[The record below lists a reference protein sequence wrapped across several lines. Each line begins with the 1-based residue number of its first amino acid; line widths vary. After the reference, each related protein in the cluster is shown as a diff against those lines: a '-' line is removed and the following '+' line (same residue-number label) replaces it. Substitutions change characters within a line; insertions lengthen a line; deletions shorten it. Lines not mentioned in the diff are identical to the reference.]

1 MPFNNNITSLNFS
14 YQGGS
19 DKDSLTTFPSKFNI
33 TTNATNDMECISI
46 FGPVNNINCPD
57 DYPDCNC
64 PSSFVELKPTFS
76 QPSISELE
84 NARNAA
90 EECFLIQKEFGT
102 KNGWKEDEYVN
113 WGGIDY
119 SDKDSTYNCL
129 GSKKYGKF
137 TWKGLCGGTELGPL
151 QQVKGI
157 TATNAGYGASEAGLF
172 PYSVRMAFGEDKKA
186 WNIPFRKNNT
196 IDTLSEE
203 DQGSAN
209 QTIYPVLVGKNFQ
222 FYLEYSKTNATFWNT
237 PEKTPL
243 HRKAQTALLRYQ
255 RIKILVNGDFTI
267 KPGKLVYVNRPVDN
281 RTSKILTS
289 RYEGIWMVYRA
300 ERIIRPGKHSMYLY
314 LMRDY
319 PSISPDTTTD
329 GIFVDKTDK

>member
-1 MPFNNNITSLNFS
+1 MPLNNNTSSFNKSYDDRLNRDPLTNFS
-14 YQGGS
+14 
-19 DKDSLTTFPSKFNI
+19 TKFST
-33 TTNATNDMECISI
+33 TTNVNTDLDCISI
-46 FGPVNNINCPD
+46 FGPVNNLDCPNE
-57 DYPDCNC
+57 YPDCNC
-64 PSSFVELKPTFS
+64 PQAFIELRPTFAE
-76 QPSISELE
+76 PTINELE
-84 NARNAA
+84 VARNAA
-90 EECFLIQKEFGT
+90 EECVLIKREFST
-102 KNGWKEDEYVN
+102 KNGFAENEYKN

-119 SDKDSTYNCL
+119 SDKDSSYNCL
-129 GSKKYGKF
+129 GTENYGKF
-137 TWKGLCGGTELGPL
+137 QWKGANGGSKNAPL
-151 QQVKGI
+151 QEVQGI
-157 TATNAGYGASEAGLF
+157 TGTKAGFGSSSGGLF
-172 PYSVRMAFGEDKKA
+172 PYSIRLSYGDNNA
-186 WNIPFRKNNT
+186 WDVMRTTNIING
-196 IDTLSEE
+196 L
-203 DQGSAN
+203 GSADAGAAN
-209 QTIYPVLVGKNFQ
+209 QTIYPVLAGKNFQ

-255 RIKILVNGDFTI
+255 RIKILVNGNFTI

-329 GIFVDKTDK
+329 NIFVGKTDK